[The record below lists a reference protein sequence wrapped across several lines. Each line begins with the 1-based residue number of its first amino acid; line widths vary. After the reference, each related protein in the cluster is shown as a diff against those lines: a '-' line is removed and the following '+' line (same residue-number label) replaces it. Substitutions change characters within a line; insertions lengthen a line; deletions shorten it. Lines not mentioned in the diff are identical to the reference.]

1 LFLIAWHPRPSRF
14 PDTNHEYHWLA
25 KNESMALTS
34 SMDDPHLKAA
44 SPAGRSR
51 HALFCLTLV
60 AGMFVICLIRLVG
73 FIQANAVNL
82 LYEDQWALMTPL
94 FQGQGPWSCFFYQ
107 YGPHRLGLG
116 GFIEWYLYRA
126 TGWDVRAEAWVEVI
140 VLALATTA
148 AIALAVR
155 LRGRLAW
162 SDAAF
167 PLLLLSPIHWEM
179 MILITVLE
187 HTILPLLLI
196 FLLVCAWSST
206 RAVTRVI
213 AVSVFGALNLFTGYG
228 FCSVPVPIGLAILL
242 WLRPGKKEAKTERTQ
257 AGLILLCLVGAV
269 IVFAHGYRWAPFV
282 PGWRFPVPNWWDYA
296 RFCALM
302 FTNLLGLRHISG
314 ATVTIGAV
322 LLGLVLGAFAE
333 ATVKIW
339 RREAT
344 ARTKAVWLLTGS
356 SLAYAAFVAIGR
368 LPASI
373 EAAFMWRYK
382 TLLTPAVCGLAI
394 AAEGWAVSRPRAVQR
409 AIAIGWIALAAV
421 IWGNFSPEQYGNVVA
436 KGKRAWIASYLR
448 TRDLRAANKEADC
461 DVYFE
466 DPESPLVA
474 ERLRWLE
481 QRHLSFF
488 RDAEN
493 SHPEESPPASGR

>member
-1 LFLIAWHPRPSRF
+1 
-14 PDTNHEYHWLA
+14 
-25 KNESMALTS
+25 MG
-34 SMDDPHLKAA
+34 DPLLKAA
-44 SPAGRSR
+44 SPTDRSR
-51 HALFCLTLV
+51 YALFCLTLV
-60 AGMFVICLIRLVG
+60 AGMFVVCLIRLCG
-73 FIQANAVNL
+73 FVQENAVNL
-82 LYEDQWALMTPL
+82 LFEDQWVLLAPL
-94 FQGQGPWSCFFYQ
+94 FQGQGPWSCFFFQ

-126 TGWDVRAEAWVEVI
+126 TGWDVRAEAWAEVI
-140 VLALATTA
+140 VLALATLA
-148 AIALAVR
+148 AIGLAAR

-179 MILITVLE
+179 MILLTVLE
-187 HTILPLLLI
+187 HTILPLLLV
-196 FLLVCAWSST
+196 FLLACAWSST
-206 RAVTRVI
+206 RAVTRVFG
-213 AVSVFGALNLFTGYG
+213 VSVFGALNLFTGYG

-242 WLRPGKKEAKTERTQ
+242 WLRPGKKEAKTERQQ
-257 AGLILLCLVGAV
+257 AVLILLCLVGAL

-302 FTNLLGLRHISG
+302 FTSLLGFRHISV
-314 ATVTIGAV
+314 ATVTAGAV
-322 LLGLVLGAFAE
+322 LLGLVLGVFAE
-333 ATVKIW
+333 ATIKIW

-344 ARTKAVWLLTGS
+344 ARTKAVWILTGS

-368 LPASI
+368 LPVTI

-382 TLLTPAVCGLAI
+382 TLMTPAVCGLAI
-394 AAEGWAVSRPRAVQR
+394 AAEGWAIPRSKALGHCVM
-409 AIAIGWIALAAV
+409 IGWIVFAGT
-421 IWGNFSPEQYGNVVA
+421 IWCNFSPEQYGAAVA
-436 KGKRAWIASYLR
+436 KGKRLWIASYLK
-448 TRDLRAANKEADC
+448 THDLRAANKEADC
-461 DVYFE
+461 DVYFP

-488 RDAEN
+488 RDEDN
-493 SHPEESPPASGR
+493 SRPEESPPGSGR